1 MEIVKV
7 NKAIS
12 SLEERITA
20 GIASN
25 NGAAIQ
31 QTAVVRT
38 SAVGETESTIGTAGS
53 DKSINGVNVVNACDV
68 STCSDS
74 VNVPNQSDKPCNENV
89 NTLSVV
95 VSNGRNELS
104 LPKFSKSAK
113 QVVAHFLR
121 ELDEYFTL

>member
-1 MEIVKV
+1 LEIVKL

-12 SLEERITA
+12 NLEERITA
-20 GIASN
+20 GVANN
-25 NGAAIQ
+25 NGAVIE

-38 SAVGETESTIGTAGS
+38 SAVGQTEGTVGTARS
-53 DKSINGVNVVNACDV
+53 DTSMNGVNVVNACDV

-74 VNVPNQSDKPCNENV
+74 VNLPNQSAKPCNENV

-95 VSNGRNELS
+95 VPNGRNDLNEFS
-104 LPKFSKSAK
+104 LPKFSNSAK

-121 ELDEYFTL
+121 ELDE